1 MIFRVNE
8 DSIPRIEKLIIHK
21 LSLLSWNLYQAMEL
35 DACHVIYTV
44 NHVTKCPC
52 RLWAAHNSHPCSLN
66 VGTRKK
72 KFDGLPDSSLNN
84 ECVVLTYYQK
94 SNQGKILL
102 LSIGSQQ

>member
-1 MIFRVNE
+1 MTQI
-8 DSIPRIEKLIIHK
+8 SLKKEKRDI
-21 LSLLSWNLYQAMEL
+21 LSVK

-84 ECVVLTYYQK
+84 DCVVLTYYQK
-94 SNQGKILL
+94 
-102 LSIGSQQ
+102 